1 MKKQALIAGATG
13 LIGFELLRFLLEAD
27 YDLVVAP
34 VRKKLPYQRE
44 KLIELRLQKSYTE
57 TLVEHTGPFADAF
70 CCLGTTIKTAG
81 SRERFVEIDL
91 KLPLEFAAAAL
102 QHGTQRFFIVTAM
115 GADKN
120 SSIFYNRTKGQLEED
135 LSKLGFKE
143 LHIFRPSLLLG
154 QRQEFRLGERLAG
167 SVMSELSVLFQ
178 GPLKKYKPIQA
189 RSVARAMIAASQK
202 GSDATPAIYL
212 SDKIASMAEETKT

>member
-1 MKKQALIAGATG
+1 MAGQALIAGATG
-13 LIGFELLRFLLEAD
+13 LVGFELLRFLLEAD
-27 YDLVVAP
+27 YHRVVAP

-44 KLIELRLQKSYTE
+44 KLIELRLQKTYEE
-57 TLVEHTGPFADAF
+57 TLAEETGPFADAF

-81 SRERFVEIDL
+81 SRERFAQVDL
-91 KLPLEFAAAAL
+91 NLPLEFARAAQRL
-102 QHGTQRFFIVTAM
+102 GGRRFFIVTAM

-120 SSIFYNRTKGQLEED
+120 SSIFYNRTKGELEEE
-135 LSKLGFKE
+135 LSKLNFQE

-167 SVMSELSVLFQ
+167 SLLSELSLVFQ

-189 RSVARAMIAASQK
+189 RSVARAMLVAASR
-202 GSDATPAIYL
+202 GSSTSPTIYR
-212 SDKIASMAEETKT
+212 SDIIARMAEEASA